1 MISGSPTS
9 HSATTFTF
17 PGPTSP
23 ISSSS
28 ESNGIL
34 WALDNSSFGGGCPSS
49 CQVVYAFDASNL
61 ATQLYNS
68 SQAKGSRDQDGGAV
82 KFAVPTVANGKVYVG
97 TRTQVS
103 VYGLL
108 GQ

>member
-9 HSATTFTF
+9 HSAKTFTF

-68 SQAKGSRDQDGGAV
+68 SQATGSRDQDGGAV
-82 KFAVPTVANGKVYVG
+82 KFAVPTVANGKVYAGGDRVL
-97 TRTQVS
+97 T

-108 GQ
+108 P